1 MRKIVFLV
9 ALFISSVAFAGGQ
22 IGGGSGGRAQ
32 IELIDLNTGSS
43 AEEIVNLSNS
53 FNIER
58 LPKVFMSG
66 NELRRLKVRLS
77 VDGIQSLPAV
87 VEGEKVQLRSLGG
100 SVVDV
105 DLSKEVLPSD

>member
-1 MRKIVFLV
+1 M
-9 ALFISSVAFAGGQ
+9 ALAGGQ
-22 IGGGSGGRAQ
+22 IGGGSGGQAQ
-32 IELIDLNTGSS
+32 IDLIDLNAGFSS
-43 AEEIVNLSNS
+43 GEFVKVSNS
-53 FNIER
+53 FNVER

-66 NELRRLKVRLS
+66 NELRRMKVRLS

-87 VEGEKVQLRSLGG
+87 VEGETVQLRSLGN